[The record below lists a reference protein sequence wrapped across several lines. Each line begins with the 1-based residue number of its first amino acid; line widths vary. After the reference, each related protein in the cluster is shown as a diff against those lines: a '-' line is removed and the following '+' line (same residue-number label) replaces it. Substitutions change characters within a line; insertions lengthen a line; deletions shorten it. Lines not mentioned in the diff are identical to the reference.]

1 MSIIS
6 NILNLA
12 AAGYSAWTAKD
23 VSEDQKDAL
32 KKSTKT
38 RIKAIL
44 EAGGINT
51 AASKKATAYQ
61 VKAGKAAID
70 TLKHYGGRER
80 DVLDRFGDRERDTL
94 KRYGEKATGYLEP
107 WRTVGQDAVYSLADL
122 YGLPTEKNPEGG
134 QPLSD
139 EALAAFERSPDYQFA
154 LQQGI
159 KAHDASA
166 AAKGNL
172 LSGGAER
179 ERTEFASGLASQN
192 FGNYFSR
199 LFQLSQLGEGAA
211 ADSGNAM
218 LHTGDALAGSLGREG
233 AGIAGSFGREGSAVA
248 AGRAGIGDVRA
259 TGALRTAGAK
269 SGTILDSASAL
280 ASMITGSADLDAG
293 GRVAASNLI
302 GNGITSAFAGFQG
315 DSYLKNYAPS
325 GVVSG
330 STPLY

>member
-23 VSEDQKDAL
+23 VSEDQKAAL
-32 KKSTKT
+32 KKSTQT

-51 AASKKATAYQ
+51 AASKKATRYQ

-70 TLKHYGGRER
+70 TLKH
-80 DVLDRFGDRERDTL
+80 FSDRERDTL
-94 KRYGEKATGYLEP
+94 KRYGEKATGYLQP
-107 WRTVGQDAVYSLADL
+107 YQTVGKGAVYSLADL

-218 LHTGDALAGSLGREG
+218 LHTGDALS
-233 AGIAGSFGREGSAVA
+233 GSFGREGSAIA
-248 AGRAGIGDVRA
+248 AGKAGIGDVRA

-269 SGTILDSASAL
+269 SGTILDSANTL